1 MAYTTRPTWVVR
13 SISTVL
19 ALSALTVLHVTP
31 SHAATYRSA
40 RGKYT
45 ISAPAGWTKNTNR
58 FMGSDVF
65 FAGKPV
71 KGFAPNIVVM
81 VQPAP
86 RGANISQAP
95 SQIAPMMKKVLNSA
109 KIEKQGFTNL
119 NGVRAYDLTVTHQ
132 MGTPARRLRV
142 RSVTAIRNGIMVSFS
157 STATDASFKNYAAA
171 FNKAMSS
178 VRWTK

>member
-1 MAYTTRPTWVVR
+1 MAHTTRPTWLVR
-13 SISTVL
+13 SAVL
-19 ALSALTVLHVTP
+19 AVSLFATHVTV
-31 SHAATYRSA
+31 SHAASHRSA

-45 ISAPAGWTKNTNR
+45 ITSPAGWTKNTNR

-65 FAGKPV
+65 FAGKPS

-95 SQIAPMMKKVLNSA
+95 SQIGPMMKKVLNNA
-109 KIEKQGFTNL
+109 RIEKQGFIKL
-119 NGVRAYDLTVTHQ
+119 NGVRAYDLMVTHT

-142 RSVTAIRNGIMVSFS
+142 RSVTAIRNGMMVSFS
-157 STATDASFKNYAAA
+157 STATDAAYKNYAAA